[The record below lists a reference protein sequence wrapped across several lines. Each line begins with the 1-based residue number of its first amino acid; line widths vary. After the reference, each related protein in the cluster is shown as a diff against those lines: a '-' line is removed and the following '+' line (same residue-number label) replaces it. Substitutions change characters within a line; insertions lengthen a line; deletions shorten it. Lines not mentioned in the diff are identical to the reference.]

1 MRTRNLRRE
10 EAGLLMQRMIR
21 DGHVAHAT
29 LEELLAT
36 GAKDVAV
43 AGIYRAFAR

>member
-1 MRTRNLRRE
+1 
-10 EAGLLMQRMIR
+10 MIR

-29 LEELLAT
+29 LEELFAT